1 MTSRRQFIATVAAG
15 GALAGLRVRATEDG
29 RLVTQGETIPIA
41 GMYDLVVAGGS
52 TTGVAAAVTAA
63 RAGLSVAI
71 VEYNA
76 FFGGTAT
83 AGLVPVWHSLY
94 STDGTRQII
103 GGITEEIEQKLLA
116 RGEARLLGKT
126 DKSVGCYLNVGG
138 GAGDRA

>member
-1 MTSRRQFIATVAAG
+1 M
-15 GALAGLRVRATEDG
+15 AGLRVRASADG
-29 RLVTQGETIPIA
+29 RCLETPA
-41 GMYDLVVAGGS
+41 GSISVAGTYDLVVAGGS

-94 STDGTRQII
+94 STDGARQII

-116 RGEARLLGKT
+116 RGEARLLGKK
-126 DKSVGCYLNVGG
+126 DKSREVCSPTLVFSVLVDYRV
-138 GAGDRA
+138 

>member
-1 MTSRRQFIATVAAG
+1 MAG
-15 GALAGLRVRATEDG
+15 T
-29 RLVTQGETIPIA
+29 
-41 GMYDLVVAGGS
+41 YDLVVAGGS

-94 STDGTRQII
+94 STDGARQII
-103 GGITEEIEQKLLA
+103 GGITEEIEQTFLPF
-116 RGEARLLGKT
+116 
-126 DKSVGCYLNVGG
+126 YP
-138 GAGDRA
+138 